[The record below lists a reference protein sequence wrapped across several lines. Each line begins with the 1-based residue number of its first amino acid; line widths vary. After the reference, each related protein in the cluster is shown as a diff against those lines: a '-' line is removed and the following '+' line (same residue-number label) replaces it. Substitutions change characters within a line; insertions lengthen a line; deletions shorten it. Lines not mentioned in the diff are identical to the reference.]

1 MAGLFTHQLRDAL
14 ATLGRLSRQPV
25 ATFLTV
31 GVIGI
36 ALALPAGLQLL
47 VEGGRGLA
55 GSWNELRDFS
65 VYLKPG
71 TGIDKARELSASI
84 GGHEEIL
91 DVRLIEADSA
101 LAEFGADPAFG
112 EALRALKENP
122 LPHTLVVRPRP
133 EATPEQLDSLQA
145 ELGARPEVDLVQLD
159 TQWLMRLAAILEV
172 LRRGIWIA
180 AVLLVA
186 AVIFIV
192 GNTIRLDIQNRRQEI
207 EVSKLLGAT
216 NAFVRRPFLYIGF
229 WYGLLGGLLALLLL
243 GTALLLLRGPLGR
256 LAALYGTDFAGFG
269 VGLRTLLGVLGAG
282 MASGCAGAW
291 LAVSRHLSAIEPRV

>member
-1 MAGLFTHQLRDAL
+1 MAASLAHWLRDAL

-47 VEGGRGLA
+47 VEGGQRLA
-55 GSWNELRDFS
+55 GHWEDLRDFS

-71 TGIDKARELSASI
+71 TPLDRARALASEL
-84 GGHEEIL
+84 GRHEGIL
-91 DVRLIEADSA
+91 DVQLVDADSA
-101 LAEFGADPAFG
+101 LAGFSEDPAFG
-112 EALRALKENP
+112 EALRALRDNP
-122 LPHTLVVRPRP
+122 LPHTLVVRPDP
-133 EATPEQLDSLQA
+133 AASPGQLDTLRA

-159 TQWLMRLAAILEV
+159 TQWLMRLAAILDV

-186 AVIFIV
+186 AVVFII

-216 NAFVRRPFLYIGF
+216 DAFVRRPFLYLGF

-243 GTALLLLRGPLGR
+243 AVVLLLLRGPTIR
-256 LAALYGTDFAGFG
+256 LLQLYGTDFGGFG
-269 VGLRTLLGVLGAG
+269 AGLRTVLGVLGTGIGA
-282 MASGCAGAW
+282 GCAGAW